1 VFCLK
6 YLLIFQQIKFPN
18 TKHQIQNNKGETGF
32 MSILEVKELSRYFG
46 GLAAIDNLN
55 LNIQKDEIRGIIGPN
70 GAGKT
75 TLFNVISG
83 VYQPTSGQIFYMKG
97 KRIDGLAS
105 NKIAAMGLVRTF
117 QHTAI
122 YHDFTVLR
130 NVNVAR
136 HLHAKEN
143 IFSMLAGTAKKME
156 EENIKKALEI
166 VEFMGLGQLK
176 NELAANLPHG
186 HQRML
191 GVAIALACQPKVLL
205 LDEPLTGMTPTEKA
219 QMIDLI
225 RKVHQQGITILMVEH
240 DMKSVMELC
249 TYISVLDFGKLL
261 VEGTPAEI
269 QNDEAVIAAYL
280 GTEDITDLGGEKVA
294 T

>member
-1 VFCLK
+1 V
-6 YLLIFQQIKFPN
+6 
-18 TKHQIQNNKGETGF
+18 
-32 MSILEVKELSRYFG
+32 SILEVKGLSRYFG
-46 GLAAIDNLN
+46 GLAALDNLN
-55 LNIQKDEIRGIIGPN
+55 LTIQKDEIRGIIGPN

-83 VYQPTSGQIFYMKG
+83 VYRPTSGQIFYMKG

-105 NKIAAMGLVRTF
+105 NKIAEMGLVRTF

-130 NVNVAR
+130 NVNLAR

-143 IFSMLAGTAKKME
+143 IFSMLAGTVKKME
-156 EENIKKALEI
+156 EENVKKALEI

-176 NELAANLPHG
+176 DELAANLPHG

-191 GVAIALACQPKVLL
+191 GVAIALACEPKVLL
-205 LDEPLTGMTPTEKA
+205 LDEPLTGMTPTEKV

-249 TYISVLDFGKLL
+249 NYISVLDFGKLL

-269 QNDEAVIAAYL
+269 QNDENVIAAYL
-280 GTEDITDLGGEKVA
+280 GTEDITSLGGEKVA

>member
-1 VFCLK
+1 
-6 YLLIFQQIKFPN
+6 
-18 TKHQIQNNKGETGF
+18 
-32 MSILEVKELSRYFG
+32 MSILEVKGLSRYFG
-46 GLAAIDNLN
+46 GLAALSNLN
-55 LNIQKDEIRGIIGPN
+55 LTIQEGEIRGIIGPN

-83 VYQPTSGQIFYMKG
+83 VYRPTSGQILYMKG

-105 NKIAAMGLVRTF
+105 SKIAEMGLVRTF
-117 QHTAI
+117 QRTAL
-122 YHDFTVLR
+122 YHDFTVLK
-130 NVNVAR
+130 NVTVAR

-143 IFSMLAGTAKKME
+143 IFGLFAGTGKKIE
-156 EENIKKALEI
+156 KENVIKALEI
-166 VEFMGLGQLK
+166 VEFMGLGHLK

-186 HQRML
+186 HQRTL
-191 GVAIALACQPKVLL
+191 GVAIALACEPKVLL

-219 QMIDLI
+219 HMIDLI

-249 TYISVLDFGKLL
+249 DYISVLDFGTLL
-261 VEGTPAEI
+261 VEGAPAEI
-269 QNDEAVIAAYL
+269 QNDETVITAYL
-280 GTEDITDLGGEKVA
+280 GTEDITSFGGEKVA